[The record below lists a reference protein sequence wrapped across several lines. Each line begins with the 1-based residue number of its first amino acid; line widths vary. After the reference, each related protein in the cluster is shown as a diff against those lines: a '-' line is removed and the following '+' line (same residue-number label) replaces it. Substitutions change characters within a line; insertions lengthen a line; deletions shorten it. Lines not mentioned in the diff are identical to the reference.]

1 MALAACNN
9 GNPQDQKAIEPES
22 TAIQATNDNLPKKDI
37 ITDEGLGEFKIG
49 DAIPDSHPD
58 YDIKAVVSVD
68 EEEMEEVSVEFSKD
82 GVVQFIIF
90 PAYIDET
97 DAQSNEIGGIMVVSD
112 QFTHNGIGVGS
123 NVNDIL
129 KANPDLEV
137 TFYDD
142 QISASTTAAL
152 LISSVARPT
161 TAFCRKCLS
170 TSLRPSRIPLSNL
183 TPRCRPSG
191 FTRRFESKQK
201 KPRIT
206 AGLFLLHRSNQ

>member
-1 MALAACNN
+1 MAVALAACNN

-37 ITDEGLGEFKIG
+37 ITDDGLGEFQLG
-49 DAIPDSHPD
+49 ATIPESHPD

-68 EEEMEEVSVEFSKD
+68 EEEMEEVSFEFSKD
-82 GVVQFIIF
+82 GEVQFTIF

-97 DAQSNEIGGIMVVSD
+97 DAQSNEIGDIMVVSD

-129 KANPDLEV
+129 KANPNLEV

-142 QISASTTAAL
+142 QYFRINDGGITY
-152 LISSVARPT
+152 LISSEAYNGPLPDVPFDIPAPVENPT
-161 TAFCRKCLS
+161 F
-170 TSLRPSRIPLSNL
+170 
-183 TPRCRPSG
+183 
-191 FTRRFESKQK
+191 
-201 KPRIT
+201 KPDAKVSSIWIHPT
-206 AGLFLLHRSNQ
+206 F

>member
-1 MALAACNN
+1 MKTKALFLAMAVALAACNN
-9 GNPQDQKAIEPES
+9 GNPQDQKAVEPES

-37 ITDEGLGEFKIG
+37 ITDDGLGEFQLG
-49 DAIPDSHPD
+49 ATIPESHPD

-82 GVVQFIIF
+82 GEVQFIIY
-90 PAYIDET
+90 PSYIDET
-97 DAQSNEIGGIMVVSD
+97 DAQSNEIGDIMVVSD

-142 QISASTTAAL
+142 QYFRIYDGGITY
-152 LISSVARPT
+152 LISSEAYDGLLPEVPFDIPAPVENPT
-161 TAFCRKCLS
+161 F
-170 TSLRPSRIPLSNL
+170 
-183 TPRCRPSG
+183 
-191 FTRRFESKQK
+191 
-201 KPRIT
+201 KPDAKVSSIWIHPT
-206 AGLFLLHRSNQ
+206 F

>member
-1 MALAACNN
+1 MKTKALLFALLAVALAACNN

-37 ITDEGLGEFKIG
+37 ITDDGLGEFQLG
-49 DAIPDSHPD
+49 ATIPESHPD
-58 YDIKAVVSVD
+58 YDIKPVVSVD

-82 GVVQFIIF
+82 GEVQFIIF

-97 DAQSNEIGGIMVVSD
+97 DAQSNEIGDIMVVSD

-129 KANPDLEV
+129 KANPNLEV

-142 QISASTTAAL
+142 QYFRINDGGITY
-152 LISSVARPT
+152 LISSDAYNGPLPDVPFDIPAPVENPT
-161 TAFCRKCLS
+161 F
-170 TSLRPSRIPLSNL
+170 
-183 TPRCRPSG
+183 
-191 FTRRFESKQK
+191 
-201 KPRIT
+201 KPDAKVSSIWIHPT
-206 AGLFLLHRSNQ
+206 F

>member
-1 MALAACNN
+1 MKAKALFFAMAVALAACNN
-9 GNPQDQKAIEPES
+9 GNPQDQKANEPES

-68 EEEMEEVSVEFSKD
+68 EEEMEEVTVEFSKD
-82 GVVQFIIF
+82 GVVQFIIY
-90 PAYIDET
+90 PSYIDET
-97 DAQSNEIGGIMVVSD
+97 DAQTNEIGGIMVVSD

-129 KANPDLEV
+129 KANPNLEV

-142 QISASTTAAL
+142 QYFRINDGGITY
-152 LISSVARPT
+152 LISSEAYDGLLPEVPFDIPAPVENPT
-161 TAFCRKCLS
+161 F
-170 TSLRPSRIPLSNL
+170 
-183 TPRCRPSG
+183 
-191 FTRRFESKQK
+191 
-201 KPRIT
+201 KPDAKVSSIWISPM
-206 AGLFLLHRSNQ
+206 F